1 MGMGLCAHKDI
12 KLIFSWAYS
21 ILGICRDLMENVLT
35 QFYYD
40 AWKARVLRL
49 DPIQLVHTE

>member
-1 MGMGLCAHKDI
+1 MGMGLCAHKDT

-35 QFYYD
+35 QSYYD